1 MRWRHER
8 VILAGYEVGRER
20 RGIAVGGKE
29 DMVETTAHGGT
40 ARADAWLMGLAAWVL
55 PGTGHLLQGR
65 WGRGL
70 LLGGAV
76 WIMFG
81 CGLLVGGHLFG
92 LGGREEGLSAL
103 LQVPP
108 TIANLGSGLLY
119 LMCWATDTGF
129 IDSSEQA
136 KRATF
141 EYGNTFLLVAGLLNY
156 LSMLDAFDIRAGR
169 KP

>member
-1 MRWRHER
+1 LKQVRNEGRFG
-8 VILAGYEVGRER
+8 LAG
-20 RGIAVGGKE
+20 KE
-29 DMVETTAHGGT
+29 NRVETATKGA
-40 ARADAWLMGLAAWVL
+40 AAPADAWLMGLAAWVL

-70 LLGGAV
+70 LLGGVV
-76 WIMFG
+76 WIMFVF
-81 CGLLVGGHLFG
+81 GLLVGGHLFA
-92 LGGREEGLSAL
+92 LVGREEGVSAL

-108 TIANLGSGLLY
+108 AIANLGSGLLY
-119 LMCWATDTGF
+119 LVCWATDTGF

>member
-1 MRWRHER
+1 MGEAT
-8 VILAGYEVGRER
+8 AGRT
-20 RGIAVGGKE
+20 GGN
-29 DMVETTAHGGT
+29 AG
-40 ARADAWLMGLAAWVL
+40 AWLMGLAAWIV
-55 PGTGHLLQGR
+55 PGAGHLLQGK

-76 WIMFG
+76 WVMFVV
-81 CGLLVGGHLFG
+81 GLMVGGHLFG
-92 LGGREEGLSAL
+92 LGGSEQGVSAL

-119 LMCWATDTGF
+119 LVCWATNTGF
-129 IDSSEQA
+129 ADSAEQA

-141 EYGNTFLLVAGLLNY
+141 EYGNTFLLVAGLMNY